1 MVVLKKIAGA
11 APLLAA
17 AWLLAGPVRADDAA
31 QAALQKASKALGVD
45 SLQSIEFSGAGVDY
59 ALGQA
64 PNVKSPWPKFNDK
77 SYDRTVNFAP
87 WATRL
92 QRVRTQAENPPRG
105 GGGQPIVG
113 EQNQTQVVTVASP
126 NAVSLPN
133 ELAVTLP
140 QAFLKA
146 ATTAGDLT
154 ARQAHDGAGRY
165 TVLSFTALNQARTSG
180 WIDEHGEV
188 TRVETRID
196 NPVLGDTLYQ
206 ADFSGYRDF
215 GGMRFPAHIVQHAG
229 GYPVLDLQVAEVK
242 VNPPADIADNPAP
255 AAAALNSEP
264 LGDGVY
270 LIGGG
275 YAAVAVAFKDHVVV
289 IEGGQNDQRSQAVIA
304 EAKRLIPGKPIT
316 AVVNT
321 HAHFDHSGGLRAYV
335 AEGATVIT
343 QAGNKAWFQKV
354 WANPHKLAP
363 DALALHPRPAK
374 FELVKDHLRLSDG
387 EQVVELYH
395 LHDFGHNDAALVA
408 YLPRQKVLVEADAFN
423 PPPAPV
429 AQTPAAI
436 NPSQQSLAENIDRL
450 HLDVQRIVPIHLPA
464 DNRKVTLDELNKAIG
479 KG

>member
-1 MVVLKKIAGA
+1 MLKKIAGTTS
-11 APLLAA
+11 LLAA
-17 AWLLAGPVRADDAA
+17 AWLLAAPAQADNAA
-31 QAALQKASKALGVD
+31 QAALHGASKALGVE
-45 SLQSIEFSGAGVDY
+45 SLQSIEFSGSGADY

-64 PNVKSPWPKFNDK
+64 PNVNSAWPKFNDK
-77 SYDRTVNFAP
+77 SYDRLVNFSP

-92 QRVRTQAENPPRG
+92 QRVRTQGENPPRG

-126 NAVSLPN
+126 NAASLPN

-146 ATTAGDLT
+146 AATASDLT
-154 ARQAHDGAGRY
+154 ARQAREGGRRY
-165 TVLSFTALNQARTSG
+165 TVLSFTALNQARTRG
-180 WIDEHGEV
+180 WIDAQGEV
-188 TRVETRID
+188 ARVETSID
-196 NPVLGDTLYQ
+196 NPVLGDTLYR
-206 ADFSGYRDF
+206 ADFSDYRDF
-215 GGMRFPAHIVQHAG
+215 GGIRFPGHIVQQAG

-242 VNPPADIADNPAP
+242 VNPPADIADTPAP
-255 AAAALNSEP
+255 APAALNSEP

-275 YAAVAVAFKDHVVV
+275 YAAVAVGFKDHIVI

-335 AEGATVIT
+335 AQGAAVIT
-343 QAGNKAWFQKV
+343 QQGNKAYFQKV

-374 FELVKDHLRLSDG
+374 FELVQDHLRLSDG

-408 YLPRQKVLVEADAFN
+408 YLPKQKVLVEADAFN
-423 PPPAPV
+423 PPAAPIT
-429 AQTPAAI
+429 QTPAAI
-436 NPSQQSLAENIDRL
+436 NPSQQSLAANIERL

-464 DNRKVTLDELNKAIG
+464 DNRKVTVDELNKAIG

>member
-1 MVVLKKIAGA
+1 MLKKIAGPL
-11 APLLAA
+11 PLLAA
-17 AWLLAGPVRADDAA
+17 ACLLAGPVRADDAA
-31 QAALQKASKALGVD
+31 QAALEKASQALGSD
-45 SLQSIEFSGAGVDY
+45 TLQSIEFSGAGADY

-64 PNVKSPWPKFNDK
+64 PNPHSPWPKFNDK
-77 SYDRTVNFAP
+77 SYDRVVKFDP

-105 GGGQPIVG
+105 GGGQPIIG
-113 EQNQTQVVTVASP
+113 EQNQTQSVTASSP
-126 NAVSLPN
+126 NALSLRN

-146 ATTAGDLT
+146 AAAAADLS
-154 ARQAHDGAGRY
+154 ARQEREGGAPF
-165 TVLSFTALNQARTSG
+165 TVLSFTAPNQARTSG
-180 WIDEHGEV
+180 WINARGEV

-196 NPVLGDTLYQ
+196 NPVLGDTQYR

-215 GGMRFPAHIVQHAG
+215 NGLRFPAHIAQQAS

-242 VNPPADIADNPAP
+242 PNVTADIPDAPAP
-255 AAAALNSEP
+255 AALALGSEQ

-275 YAAVAVAFKDHVVV
+275 YAAVAVGFKDHVLI

-304 EAKRLIPGKPIT
+304 EAGRLFPGKLVT

-321 HAHFDHSGGLRAYV
+321 HAHFDHAGGLRAYV

-343 QAGNKAWFQKV
+343 QRDNKAYFQKV
-354 WANPHKLAP
+354 WARPHTLAP
-363 DALALHPRPAK
+363 DALALHPQPAK

-387 EQVVELYH
+387 EQVVELYR

-408 YLPRQKVLVEADAFN
+408 YLPKEKVLVEADAFN
-423 PPPAPV
+423 PPPAPIT
-429 AQTPAAI
+429 QTPATI
-436 NPSQQSLAENIDRL
+436 NPIQRSLAANIERL